1 MVIILDNGSLER
13 PRMSVI
19 QVQVDYQTKELYM
32 VVKFL
37 NIVFY
42 WKILFCKRRYSYR
55 VLKHVRLL

>member
-42 WKILFCKRRYSYR
+42 WKILFYKRRYSYR